1 MEDFEGHEVTFDEL
15 TDTEYALLPAIFREQ
30 TEGGYTE
37 DKHAEDENGP
47 GAGNKIGVVE
57 ARSLFA
63 FLQSAGM
70 KGYGYSSVNKAFRF
84 AAAAINFGA
93 KVVWECARGNETA

>member
-1 MEDFEGHEVTFDEL
+1 MLRMNMDRGLVSKKDEQAKYMSNVL
-15 TDTEYALLPAIFREQ
+15 MPSFASFS
-30 TEGGYTE
+30 
-37 DKHAEDENGP
+37 HS
-47 GAGNKIGVVE
+47 KIGVVE

-93 KVVWECARGNETA
+93 KVVWECARGNRTA

>member
-37 DKHAEDENGP
+37 DKHAEDEHGP
-47 GAGNKIGVVE
+47 GAGK
-57 ARSLFA
+57 
-63 FLQSAGM
+63 
-70 KGYGYSSVNKAFRF
+70 
-84 AAAAINFGA
+84 
-93 KVVWECARGNETA
+93 